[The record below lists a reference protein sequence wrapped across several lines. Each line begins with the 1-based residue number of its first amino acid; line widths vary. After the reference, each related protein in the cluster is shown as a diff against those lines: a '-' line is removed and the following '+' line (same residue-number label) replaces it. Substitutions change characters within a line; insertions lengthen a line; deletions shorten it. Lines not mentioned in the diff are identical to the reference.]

1 MIAVNFKI
9 YENTFGDGVE
19 KLARICKKVS
29 EKTGVKIV
37 PVVSALDVRM
47 VKEKLGMEV
56 WVQNVDEFFEG
67 AKSGSISPIQVK
79 EAGGDGTLLNHSE
92 CRKKPGTIKKML
104 KAWPK
109 SFTLTLCLSSLGQAE
124 SWAKNVKPNF
134 IAYEPKNLIGS
145 KDKSV
150 ATEKPEI
157 IKKIVKMYPKIPVLV
172 GAGIHSPEDVKVSL
186 KLGAKG
192 ILISSYI
199 VKNKNP
205 EEKLMELTKC
215 FIKNK

>member
-9 YENTFGDGVE
+9 YENTFGDGAIE
-19 KLARICKKVS
+19 LAKICKKVA
-29 EKTGVKIV
+29 EKTKVKII
-37 PVVSALDVRM
+37 PVVSALDAVRIK
-47 VKEKLGMEV
+47 KELGMEV
-56 WVQNVDEFFEG
+56 WIQNTDEVFEG
-67 AKSGSISPIQVK
+67 AKSGSISPVQAK
-79 EAGGDGTLLNHSE
+79 NAGVDGTLLNHSE

-109 SFTLTLCLSSLGQAE
+109 DFKVTLCLSSLGQVE
-124 SWAKNVKPNF
+124 KWAKNIKADF

-150 ATEKPEI
+150 ATEKPEV
-157 IKKIVKMYPKIPVLV
+157 IKKIVEAYPKTPVLV
-172 GAGIHSPEDVKVSL
+172 GAGIHSPKDVEVSL

-199 VKNKNP
+199 VKNTNP
-205 EEKLMELTKC
+205 EEKLMELAKC
-215 FIKNK
+215 F